1 MKLLNNMNE
10 HIIKCLKYYSQCVF
24 LSFTLNCIVHIIP
37 AVILGNYTDIFIQR
51 IKKDKKLGDNILYY
65 ILLQTLIIIATLYL
79 FLLFITVYTNDF
91 VVTLYGE
98 FFIVLYFSVQTDYI
112 HMIKD
117 YITHIINY

>member
-10 HIIKCLKYYSQCVF
+10 HMIKCLKYYSQCVF

>member
-10 HIIKCLKYYSQCVF
+10 HMIKCLKYYSQCVF

-98 FFIVLYFSVQTDYI
+98 FFIVLYFSAQSDYI

-117 YITHIINY
+117 YIITHIIN

>member
-65 ILLQTLIIIATLYL
+65 ILLQTLIIIATLYF

-91 VVTLYGE
+91 VVSLYGE

-117 YITHIINY
+117 YIINY

>member
-1 MKLLNNMNE
+1 MKLLNNINE
-10 HIIKCLKYYSQCVF
+10 CVTKNVKFYSHRNFF
-24 LSFTLNCIVHIIP
+24 LFTLNCIVHIIP

-51 IKKDKKLGDNILYY
+51 IKKDKKLGNNILYY

-112 HMIKD
+112 HMIKEF
-117 YITHIINY
+117 INQ

>member
-10 HIIKCLKYYSQCVF
+10 HMIKCLKYYSQCVF

-37 AVILGNYTDIFIQR
+37 AVILGNYTDIIVQR